1 MRHAHAHV
9 DDMPCATCHAPCAT
23 CHASYYTTF
32 LLPTNALP
40 YLLQGLLHHLPPTL
54 LRLTCLTCYKVVDL
68 GHARELPE
76 HHLPPSFLS
85 TYLSI
90 YTHGRRPGACTRPPS
105 YYTTFLLPTSY
116 LPIYLYSRSS
126 IWVMHASCLRGVAP
140 TQCWVGPIEYLS
152 PSTLAR
158 VP

>member
-9 DDMPCATCHAPCAT
+9 DDMPCATCHVPCAT

-76 HHLPPSFLS
+76 HHLSPSF
-85 TYLSI
+85 
-90 YTHGRRPGACTRPPS
+90 
-105 YYTTFLLPTSY
+105 
-116 LPIYLYSRSS
+116 LPIYLS
-126 IWVMHASCLRGVAP
+126 ILKVVDLGHARELPEGGRAYTMLGR
-140 TQCWVGPIEYLS
+140 PIK
-152 PSTLAR
+152 
-158 VP
+158 